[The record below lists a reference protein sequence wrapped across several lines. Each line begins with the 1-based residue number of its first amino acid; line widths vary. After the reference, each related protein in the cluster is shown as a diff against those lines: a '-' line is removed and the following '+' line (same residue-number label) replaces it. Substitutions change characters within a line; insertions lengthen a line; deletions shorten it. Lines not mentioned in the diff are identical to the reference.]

1 MDVALLEAALADG
14 TTEGL
19 ERAAALYKGEFLAGL
34 NLNEQAFEEWRDAM
48 PRFVASA
55 FPGATARDC
64 PPLDHCW
71 SAGTELAAGVLGDRS
86 VFVSG
91 PGSDLVAAALLN

>member
-1 MDVALLEAALADG
+1 MGLYESPEGEYIAALELRWDTVGDA
-14 TTEGL
+14 
-19 ERAAALYKGEFLAGL
+19 
-34 NLNEQAFEEWRDAM
+34 EEWRDAM

-91 PGSDLVAAALLN
+91 PGSDLVAATLLN